1 MLRTIP
7 TNCGSLDEML
17 EGGFLLGNISL
28 VYGEAETGKTTLAIQ
43 TAVNC
48 ARMEYKTVF
57 IDSDDTFSPKRLA
70 EIAHDDLDKVSPLI
84 MLMKP
89 KNFEEQGAAITQL
102 DQLLT
107 EKVKLVVVDT
117 VTSLYRIEL
126 GEEEHKRFRLNREL
140 NRQIASLAQITK
152 TYNVTTLLTSQVRSF
167 FRETQTLT
175 EPVATR
181 VVKFW
186 SDTIVNLK
194 PTQETKVVKAI
205 LEKHP
210 RRKHL
215 KSCYVTIKE
224 EGIQDYIGA
233 LKRCEENV

>member
-7 TNCGSLDEML
+7 TNCNALDELL
-17 EGGFLLGNISL
+17 EGGLSLGTISL

-43 TAVNC
+43 SAVNC

-70 EIAHDDLDKVSPLI
+70 EIAFKDVEKVSPFI

-89 KNFEEQGAAITQL
+89 ENFEEQGAAIEQL
-102 DQLLT
+102 NQLIT
-107 EKVKLVVVDT
+107 EKVKLIVIDT
-117 VTSLYRIEL
+117 VTSLYRAEL
-126 GEEEHKRFRLNREL
+126 GEEERRRFSLNREL
-140 NRQIASLAQITK
+140 NKQIASLAQITK
-152 TYNVTTLLTSQVRSF
+152 TYKVATLLTSQVRSF
-167 FRETQTLT
+167 FKETQALV

-186 SDTIVNLK
+186 SETIISLK
-194 PTQETKVVKAI
+194 PTGQMGIVKAV

-210 RRKHL
+210 RQKHL
-215 KSCYVTIKE
+215 KSCYVTIQE
-224 EGIQDYIGA
+224 EGIRDY
-233 LKRCEENV
+233 NP

>member
-7 TNCGSLDEML
+7 TNCGSVDEML
-17 EGGFLLGNISL
+17 EGGFLLGAISL
-28 VYGEAETGKTTLAIQ
+28 VYGEAETGKTTLAMQ
-43 TAVNC
+43 TAVSC

-57 IDSDDTFSPKRLA
+57 IDSDDTFSLKRLA
-70 EIAHDDLDKVSPLI
+70 EIAQNDLDKFSPLI

-89 KNFEEQGAAITQL
+89 KNFEEQGAAIAQL
-102 DQLLT
+102 EQLLT
-107 EKVKLVVVDT
+107 EKVKLVIVDT
-117 VTSLYRIEL
+117 ITSLYRIEL

-152 TYNVTTLLTSQVRSF
+152 TYNVATLLTSQVRSF
-167 FRETQTLT
+167 FRETQSLT

-186 SDTIVNLK
+186 SDTIISLK
-194 PTQETKVVKAI
+194 PTEQTSVIKAI
-205 LEKHP
+205 LEKHS

-215 KSCYVTIKE
+215 KNCYITIKE
-224 EGIQDYIGA
+224 QGIQDYNP
-233 LKRCEENV
+233 LSPT